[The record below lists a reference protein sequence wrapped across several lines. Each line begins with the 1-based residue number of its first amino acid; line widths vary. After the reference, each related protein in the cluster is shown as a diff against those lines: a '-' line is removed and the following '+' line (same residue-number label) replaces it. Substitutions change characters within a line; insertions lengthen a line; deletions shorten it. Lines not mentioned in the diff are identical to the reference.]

1 MRASPTP
8 LPLAR
13 ALDPCTHI
21 QGVLV
26 TSIQTGQRANTRRIR
41 DPSKCL
47 HVPQSYRGESR
58 GEEGSHGGL
67 GTPRT
72 HRTRVKRAV
81 YISIK
86 PNIAFLLRDIGLIPK
101 HDFGPHIHITWVH
114 RAVKALEHAVSVLY
128 RVGGAIPAHPSRTC
142 RSSVAAEPPH
152 ASQTGAFATLRGD
165 VNGRAGA
172 RRQRARRQAS
182 NAAHTVIGHVSR
194 MPRMTHH
201 VKCSL
206 RRQCTGTCNSGLEAA
221 SEQ

>member
-1 MRASPTP
+1 MKE
-8 LPLAR
+8 
-13 ALDPCTHI
+13 
-21 QGVLV
+21 
-26 TSIQTGQRANTRRIR
+26 N
-41 DPSKCL
+41 
-47 HVPQSYRGESR
+47 YRGESR
-58 GEEGSHGGL
+58 GEGGSHGGL

-72 HRTRVKRAV
+72 HRTRGKRAI
-81 YISIK
+81 YMSISPI
-86 PNIAFLLRDIGLIPK
+86 NIAFLLRDIDLIPK
-101 HDFGPHIHITWVH
+101 HDFGPHTHNLVH

-194 MPRMTHH
+194 MPRTTHH